1 MKKIPHAMTMAII
14 VLTSPLTFAA
24 SSTDLTVTGLI
35 TPNACTPNLSSGG
48 IVDYGKIPVQDLK
61 QDTSTRLEEKTL
73 LLDVKCD
80 GPTPF
85 ALFAKDNRAGS
96 AAFPSSLNFG
106 LGKIN
111 ESQHLGGYVLTMTNA
126 VADGAAVQTIK
137 SVDGK
142 NDWKAQLFMWPE
154 QYMSVAAIGNPGLP
168 IPIQDL
174 ILELKIAT
182 SIARADGLD
191 LTNEVL
197 IDGSATLEMNYL

>member
-1 MKKIPHAMTMAII
+1 MKKIPHALTMAII

-48 IVDYGKIPVQDLK
+48 LVDYGKIPVKDLK
-61 QDTSTRLEEKTL
+61 QNTSTPLEEKTL
-73 LLDVKCD
+73 TLGVKCD

-96 AAFPSSLNFG
+96 AAFPSGLNFG

-111 ESQHLGGYVLTMTNA
+111 ETQNLGSYWLTMGNA
-126 VADGAAVQTIK
+126 VADGEAVQTIK

-142 NDWKAQLFMWPE
+142 NDWKAQYFMWPGH
-154 QYMSVAAIGNPGLP
+154 YMSVAAPGNPGSP
-168 IPIQDL
+168 IPVQDL
-174 ILELKIAT
+174 TLELGI
-182 SIARADGLD
+182 SPWIARADGLD

>member
-1 MKKIPHAMTMAII
+1 MKKIPRALTMVFI
-14 VLTSPLTFAA
+14 VLTSPLTFA

-48 IVDYGKIPVQDLK
+48 IVDYGKISAKDLK
-61 QDTSTRLEEKTL
+61 QDTSTRLEDRTL
-73 LLDVKCD
+73 TLDVKCD
-80 GPTPF
+80 GPMPF
-85 ALFAKDNRAGS
+85 ALFAKENRPGS
-96 AAFPSSLNFG
+96 ASSASSLNFG

-111 ESQHLGGYVLTMTNA
+111 ETQKLGNYFLTMINA
-126 VADGAAVQTIK
+126 VADGVAVQTIN

-142 NDWKAQLFMWPE
+142 NDWKSQIFMWPG
-154 QYMSVAAIGNPGLP
+154 QYMSVAATGNPGFP
-168 IPIQDL
+168 IPIQHVTLDL
-174 ILELKIAT
+174 GIVA

>member
-1 MKKIPHAMTMAII
+1 MKIIPHALTMAII

-48 IVDYGKIPVQDLK
+48 IVDYGKIPVKDLK
-61 QDTSTRLEEKTL
+61 QNTSTPLEEKTL
-73 LLDVKCD
+73 TLGVKCD

-85 ALFAKDNRAGS
+85 ALFAQDNRPGS
-96 AAFPSSLNFG
+96 ASSTSSLYFG
-106 LGKIN
+106 VGKIN
-111 ESQHLGGYVLTMTNA
+111 ETQKLGGYILTMINA
-126 VADGAAVQTIK
+126 VADGEVVQTIK

-142 NDWKAQLFMWPE
+142 NDWKAQFFMWPG
-154 QYMSVAAIGNPGLP
+154 QYMSVAAIGNASLP
-168 IPIQDL
+168 IPVQDL
-174 ILELKIAT
+174 TLELGIAT

>member
-1 MKKIPHAMTMAII
+1 MKKIPHALTMAII

-35 TPNACTPNLSSGG
+35 TPNACTPSLSSDG
-48 IVDYGKIPVQDLK
+48 IVDYGKISAKDLK
-61 QDTSTRLEEKTL
+61 QNTSTHLEEKTL
-73 LLDVKCD
+73 TLGVKCD

-96 AAFPSSLNFG
+96 ASSSSSLFFG

-111 ESQHLGGYVLTMTNA
+111 ETQNLGNYLLTMVNA
-126 VADGAAVQTIK
+126 VADGEAVQTIK

-142 NDWKAQLFMWPE
+142 NDWRPQIFMWPG

-174 ILELKIAT
+174 TLELGIAT

>member
-1 MKKIPHAMTMAII
+1 MKTIPHALTMAII
-14 VLTSPLTFAA
+14 ALTSPLSFAA

-35 TPNACTPNLSSGG
+35 TPNACTPSLSSDG
-48 IVDYGKIPVQDLK
+48 IVDYGKIPAKDLK
-61 QDTSTRLEEKTL
+61 QNTSTPLEERTL
-73 LLDVKCD
+73 TLGVKCD

-96 AAFPSSLNFG
+96 STFPSSVYFG

-111 ESQHLGGYVLTMTNA
+111 ETQNLGGYLLTMINA
-126 VADGAAVQTIK
+126 VADGEAVQTIK

-142 NDWKAQLFMWPE
+142 NDWKAQFFMWPG
-154 QYMSVAAIGNPGLP
+154 QYMSVAAISNPGLP

-174 ILELKIAT
+174 TLELGITT

>member
-1 MKKIPHAMTMAII
+1 MKKIPYALTMALI

-48 IVDYGKIPVQDLK
+48 IVDYGKIPAKDLK
-61 QDTSTRLEEKTL
+61 QDTSTPLQEKTL
-73 LLDVKCD
+73 TLDVKCD
-80 GPTPF
+80 GATPF

-96 AAFPSSLNFG
+96 ASSASSLYFG

-111 ESQHLGGYVLTMTNA
+111 ETQNLGSYHLTMTNA
-126 VADGAAVQTIK
+126 VADGVAVQTIK

-142 NDWKAQLFMWPE
+142 NDWRAQLFMWPG

-174 ILELKIAT
+174 TLELGIAT